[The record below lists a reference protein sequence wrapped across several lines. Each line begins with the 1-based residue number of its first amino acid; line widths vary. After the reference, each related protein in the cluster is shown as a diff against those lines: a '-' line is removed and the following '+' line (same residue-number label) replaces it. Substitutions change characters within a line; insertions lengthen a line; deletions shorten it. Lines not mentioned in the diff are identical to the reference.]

1 LEHFVT
7 NVRIDLSRHGLAIAK
22 MLAPQLTSKMDAI
35 RDGGCDVIR
44 AMASQC
50 SDAES
55 VLEMVQYLFQVL
67 KGSEVKL
74 TLPGQKSCVLRA
86 IGGLNGC
93 AVSRGSSSDNLAS
106 TIVALFIG
114 FLQQENHEGTL
125 CIACS
130 ALGDWCTRV
139 STIQAG
145 VVEHLVKSIKQ
156 SPPSVRMGYIQV
168 MLKLF
173 KRDNISAIEPLIPQ
187 LLQAVEKGRQQPT
200 QVVVSSEAIGA
211 ALLCSKLDGVE
222 FKKEHKLTAYHE
234 MRTDS
239 KMSWERVLQHG
250 SDDVLKML
258 AQLMEAWV
266 VDGEAKLVRFYKIL
280 VHLFVCKPRSV
291 HQTVAKLLKR
301 LITAEP
307 GKLEYHTLV
316 TDLRC
321 ELLSEIFTE
330 MRPLLPSDSN
340 DNDDSTKSHV
350 TPRRLIAAIKCVLTV
365 ETDPA
370 SAKSVV
376 MAMLADV
383 YHPYIVKENNHIW
396 TDYLYNNG
404 IDARKFIEENVATV
418 LNALSDIVRIAPDIM
433 MPHVTQY
440 LSAKLGQDELSQ
452 VTQHEY
458 GVMLTPDG
466 TLFNVSVISSAPRI
480 VENKNVKRES
490 KNYSFKEQLMGE
502 ELQREIE
509 AKKRGKGGV
518 KGAGV
523 PGEPLQP
530 LNKKQREVYEAEME
544 REKVIRA
551 KMMQLNAEF
560 QKVCEVLS
568 TIIAVQTNEISQH
581 LVVILRPLLLLSQSP
596 LCSEQS
602 QRLFVALSDVMVPEQ
617 LSKLGVQT
625 AYATLRLLQPAQ
637 QVDEA
642 WCFEDLNDNT
652 QKNLKTSLYPAQPA
666 PCTAYIT
673 PFLHRVC
680 STQDPDLINQ
690 SLRLILT
697 QLGIRYDGV
706 MTFHPRLL
714 PRLDIMRNAGKLIG
728 TSMVQIQ
735 RSACQVLL
743 ATCEA
748 GSGEEGCATAECE
761 EINFLLDSLLSPVAM
776 LRGGLLILRGV
787 IPSSSGEM
795 IAKVTRRAWVAMHDV
810 DDDNKKLGKELWEIM
825 GFQLE
830 PSMCCD
836 VLEDVQHHE
845 SAIQQASAESLFVAL
860 DSNKDFAPDVCQRLF
875 DIYNLKLEEL
885 APVIDELGRTIVESS
900 PDQFN
905 HVSEWLTRSMTISH
919 CDTTISQAQR
929 VFSFFVPYALGDR
942 NAQVA
947 SKMLEAA
954 LQSVNDHGKENT
966 EILLQVFEDFL
977 KNAPTSES
985 YDAVRQSVVILLGT
999 LARHLDKDHPKVK
1012 PIVAKLTETLST
1024 PSQAVQESVA
1034 NCLPALVPSIRDDAP
1049 NIVRKLLE
1057 ILLESEKYG
1066 ERKGAAYGL
1075 AGMVKG
1081 LGIIS
1086 FKQLNIMSTL
1096 TEAIQDKKNFRHREG
1111 ALLSFEMFCGMLGRL
1126 FEPYIVHVLP
1136 HLLLCFGDGNQYVRL
1151 AADNTAR
1158 AVMRNLSAHGV
1169 RLVLPSL
1176 LSALRAEDSW
1186 RTKTGSAELLGAMAY
1201 CAPKQLSSC
1210 LPSIVPK
1217 LCEVLNDSHPKVLKA
1232 GQQALKQIGSVI
1244 RNPEIQAISD
1254 SLLSALSDPARKT
1267 SSCLHTLLNTKFI
1280 HFIDAPSLALI
1291 LPVVERA
1298 FLDRSTDTRKMAAQI
1313 IGNMYSLTD
1322 HKDLSPYLPAIIPGL
1337 QNTLLD
1343 PVPEVRAIA
1352 AKALGAMVKGTGESQ
1367 FEELLPWLME
1377 KLTTENSAV
1386 LASLGVDK
1394 LSKLMPEVIRTA
1406 GSDSVLPHVRDG
1418 YIMLFVYLPC
1428 TFGDQFVPFI
1438 GQAIFP
1444 ILQALA
1450 DECEY
1455 VRTTALLAGRRI
1467 ITMFA
1472 ETAIE
1477 VLLPQLEQGL
1487 FDDNWRIRLSSI
1499 QLLGDLLY
1507 HVSGVTGK
1515 MSAAGEEDDNF
1526 GTAEGFKA
1534 IVDILGQ
1541 ERRDLV
1547 LSGLYMGRSDVALLV
1562 RQSALHVWKI
1572 IVPNTP
1578 RVLREILPTLFNLL
1592 LGCLASKIYDK
1603 RQVAAKTLGD
1613 IVRKLGERMLPEL
1626 IPILERGL
1634 DSDDEDQREG
1644 VCIGLSEII
1653 KSCSKDAIIVFTDN
1667 LVPTVRKALC
1677 DELPRVR
1684 EAAATTFEHL
1694 HNTIGVQA
1702 LDEILPALLRQLNDP
1717 KTSDNAVDGLRQI
1730 ISVKGRVVLP
1740 FIVPKLIEPP
1750 VDTHVLA
1757 FLSSVAGEA
1766 LTRHLS
1772 VILKALVQALT
1783 VADDFES
1790 VKTDAIKVLHSV
1802 SGEHGMRIVVDDM
1815 LAGVKQDDAETRFA
1829 SIVLL
1834 HGFCTGDDAEYS
1846 DYISVFLQA
1855 LIKLLA
1861 DPDQRVQM
1869 EAWDTLSVVTGTLDP
1884 VGMHRHVSSV
1894 RHALR
1899 FVRNDEVVTKTG
1911 ILPGFC
1917 LPKRGMAPLLS
1928 IFREAILNGHPELKE
1943 QAAKGISECIQY
1955 LTPAAL
1961 KPSVVSITGPLIR
1974 ILGDR
1979 FSSNVRIAVLETLS
1993 NLLEKVGVFLKPFL
2007 PQLQTTFSKALQD
2020 TSRPVRI
2027 QAGVALAHL
2036 SSIHARVDPLFTELN
2051 TNIRNTDDVSLRE
2064 THLFALRGCIG
2075 NGGSKMGDK
2084 VRDEL
2089 LNNLTS
2095 QLSLDDDV
2103 ARLCASGCLGNLCA
2117 VMPDSEVTQLMTQQI
2132 LATNPSDPWS
2142 LKQGR
2147 SSLLAAALK
2156 EAPNKVLQQNRT
2168 DKVVEIIRSSTSSD
2182 RVQIVISAIHSAAYL
2197 LHYFIKSGLKIPD
2210 LVSDCFKNV
2219 SSTGCQVCL
2228 CRSLVS
2234 FNNYDVTV
2242 SIIPEPIIVRWVSL
2256 LLALTREKNTT
2267 VRSTAESSIVVLL
2280 QLRHSE
2286 ALLNK
2291 TTSSLPT
2298 RDANSLTELHKL
2310 KLKRI
2315 ASMTET
2321 MEDIDN
2327 TIIR

>member
-1 LEHFVT
+1 VINSVGHEDFEQLILPAFNKALLRNPENCLSTLEHFVT

-222 FKKEHKLTAYHE
+222 FKKGWNISFVVLCCVLIASGLKIKSFVYSIYDLVFTPNAPARHNLHINNRAEHKLTAYHE

-266 VDGEAKLVRFYKIL
+266 VDGEAN
-280 VHLFVCKPRSV
+280 
-291 HQTVAKLLKR
+291 
-301 LITAEP
+301 
-307 GKLEYHTLV
+307 
-316 TDLRC
+316 DLRC

-642 WCFEDLNDNT
+642 WCFEDLNDNVARIMAAM
-652 QKNLKTSLYPAQPA
+652 QRSIKTAQPA

-776 LRGGLLILRGV
+776 LRGVALQGLLILRGV

-1024 PSQAVQESVA
+1024 PSQAVSDNLVPHYPISTVFTHVYPIITHPHILTPDPIFKVQESVA

-1377 KLTTENSAV
+1377 KLTTENSASISGAAQGLSEV

-1917 LPKRGMAPLLS
+1917 LPKRVSVTSQLKHNISQCRNNMFQGMAPLLS

-1955 LTPAAL
+1955 LTP
-1961 KPSVVSITGPLIR
+1961 
-1974 ILGDR
+1974 
-1979 FSSNVRIAVLETLS
+1979 
-1993 NLLEKVGVFLKPFL
+1993 
-2007 PQLQTTFSKALQD
+2007 
-2020 TSRPVRI
+2020 
-2027 QAGVALAHL
+2027 
-2036 SSIHARVDPLFTELN
+2036 
-2051 TNIRNTDDVSLRE
+2051 
-2064 THLFALRGCIG
+2064 
-2075 NGGSKMGDK
+2075 
-2084 VRDEL
+2084 
-2089 LNNLTS
+2089 
-2095 QLSLDDDV
+2095 
-2103 ARLCASGCLGNLCA
+2103 
-2117 VMPDSEVTQLMTQQI
+2117 
-2132 LATNPSDPWS
+2132 
-2142 LKQGR
+2142 
-2147 SSLLAAALK
+2147 
-2156 EAPNKVLQQNRT
+2156 
-2168 DKVVEIIRSSTSSD
+2168 
-2182 RVQIVISAIHSAAYL
+2182 
-2197 LHYFIKSGLKIPD
+2197 
-2210 LVSDCFKNV
+2210 
-2219 SSTGCQVCL
+2219 
-2228 CRSLVS
+2228 
-2234 FNNYDVTV
+2234 
-2242 SIIPEPIIVRWVSL
+2242 
-2256 LLALTREKNTT
+2256 
-2267 VRSTAESSIVVLL
+2267 
-2280 QLRHSE
+2280 
-2286 ALLNK
+2286 
-2291 TTSSLPT
+2291 
-2298 RDANSLTELHKL
+2298 
-2310 KLKRI
+2310 
-2315 ASMTET
+2315 
-2321 MEDIDN
+2321 
-2327 TIIR
+2327 